1 MKETESERSTGGD
14 EPLLVVENLRTYF
27 DTEGGTAK
35 AVDGVSFSIPAGKTL
50 AVVGE
55 SGSGKTVTALSI
67 LQLVP
72 IPPAR
77 IVSGSIRY
85 QGQDLL
91 KLSKSEL
98 RKIRGSDI
106 AMIFQEPATSLNP
119 VYTIGWQIAEAIR
132 LHRKLPEDQIQG
144 EILKALKG
152 VHVSDPERRLD
163 QYPHELSGGMK
174 QRVMIAMALSCNP
187 EVLIADEPTTAVDV
201 TIQARILD
209 LLREIQETRKMSI
222 LLITH
227 DLGVV
232 AEMADEVAVMYAGQ
246 IVERASVEELFD
258 HPRHPY
264 TKGLFAGLPRIDG
277 PRKRLEAIEGSVPAP
292 TNFPEGCRFHDRCR
306 WREERCL
313 TEQGLIE
320 AETDHLVRCW
330 KHAELVQLTPTTA
343 TR

>member
-1 MKETESERSTGGD
+1 MTESTME
-14 EPLLVVENLRTYF
+14 EPLLAVEDLRTYF
-27 DTEGGTAK
+27 DTDAGTAQ

-72 IPPAR
+72 SPPAR
-77 IVSGSIRY
+77 IVSGSIRFA
-85 QGQDLL
+85 GRDLL
-91 KLSKSEL
+91 KLSKPEL
-98 RKIRGSDI
+98 QKIRGGEI

-119 VYTIGWQIAEAIR
+119 VYTIGWQIAEALR
-132 LHRKLPEDQIQG
+132 LHRKLPESEIRG
-144 EILKALKG
+144 EILKSLKG
-152 VHVSDPERRLD
+152 VHVSDPERRID

-187 EVLIADEPTTAVDV
+187 ELLIADEPTTAVDV

-232 AEMADEVAVMYAGQ
+232 AEMADEVVVMYAGQ
-246 IVERASVEELFD
+246 VVERGSVQELFD
-258 HPRHPY
+258 NPRHPY
-264 TKGLFAGLPRIDG
+264 TKGLFASLPRIDG
-277 PRKRLEAIEGSVPAP
+277 PRKRLEAIEGSVPPP
-292 TNFPEGCRFHDRCR
+292 TNFPDGCRFHDRCR
-306 WREERCL
+306 WREEKCRG
-313 TEQGLIE
+313 EQSLNEISAG
-320 AETDHLVRCW
+320 HWVRCW
-330 KHAELVQLTPTTA
+330 KQAEIVELTPVIA
-343 TR
+343 GQ